1 MNGAWCIRSRLSYSI
16 SHCFPIQSFPFN
28 SARPRTLY
36 YIISNL
42 TRFFLATYIPPTCPA
57 PIDTNASLVIKFT
70 SKFYCRSYHPPLFIS
85 RSPPFNSTPFVLP
98 HDPLISHSPPNHSPI
113 FTQRSPSHRTQIPF
127 SIWNPV
133 PSDAGTC
140 HDDAPMRPPCIS
152 HSRSHSSS
160 TRLRVNSTRL

>member
-1 MNGAWCIRSRLSYSI
+1 MNGAWCIRSRLSYSM

-85 RSPPFNSTPFVLP
+85 RSPPFNSTPL
-98 HDPLISHSPPNHSPI
+98 HSSSLTTHSSPI
-113 FTQRSPSHRTQIPF
+113 RHQITHQYLR
-127 SIWNPV
+127 N
-133 PSDAGTC
+133 T
-140 HDDAPMRPPCIS
+140 PCIS
-152 HSRSHSSS
+152 CTDTLFLSGTWPPMMQQHVTTTHQCVPHTSPTHSP
-160 TRLRVNSTRL
+160 TRLPRVYA